1 MRLKSCKKCGITFS
15 TDREGAYLCPQCS
28 LQSKRDSVIRE
39 RVCKSCGVTFMGS
52 PRAWYCPKCREIRT
66 KEANKRCKMSKTV
79 RRIGSTDIC
88 SVCGKEYT
96 VNGARQKY
104 CKDCA
109 EEATKKVVRAHKIEY
124 NRAHKETLYPHKEK
138 MRNNGYVCVVCG
150 KIFDKSTPTVT
161 CSPECRIQLK
171 KKRIRERNY
180 RNGKRKLPPD
190 QLYDSGL
197 PKSGIVGVTFHR
209 KLQKWQATYKGQYLG
224 LYDTIQ
230 EAAKSIEQYKD
241 KIS

>member
-1 MRLKSCKKCGITFS
+1 MQK
-15 TDREGAYLCPQCS
+15 
-28 LQSKRDSVIRE
+28 
-39 RVCKSCGVTFMGS
+39 
-52 PRAWYCPKCREIRT
+52 
-66 KEANKRCKMSKTV
+66 NKRCKMSKTV

-150 KIFDKSTPTVT
+150 KVFDKSTPTVT

-171 KKRIRERNY
+171 KSESGSAIIGTEKGSSLQINCMIA
-180 RNGKRKLPPD
+180 
-190 QLYDSGL
+190 DSQNPG
-197 PKSGIVGVTFHR
+197 
-209 KLQKWQATYKGQYLG
+209 
-224 LYDTIQ
+224 
-230 EAAKSIEQYKD
+230 
-241 KIS
+241 